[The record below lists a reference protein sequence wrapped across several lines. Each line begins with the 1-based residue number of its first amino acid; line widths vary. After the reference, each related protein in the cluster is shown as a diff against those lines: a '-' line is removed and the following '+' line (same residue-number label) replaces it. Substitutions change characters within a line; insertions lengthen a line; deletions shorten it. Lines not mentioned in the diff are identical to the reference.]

1 MIAARPA
8 QPSPIGPES
17 SPGAARDESAIKHE
31 TSFPGM
37 GAKSSRAPDVHAPAQ
52 EATPASAERAPTNPP
67 IEASPGSPATADAPE
82 PKPERLSTPG
92 ISTSSFPSELQA
104 NNMEEDSPFREGQ
117 SSNCN
122 KNVSL
127 GSMDKDKLF
136 LAIPDWALKCYE
148 KNQKRFPKICFSDS
162 LMSGAKNYLVVF
174 HMVGPYAPE
183 TESLAKVPSSGD
195 TTSESGMG
203 SFTASYGSTWH
214 YTYERTVT
222 TTIVSVSAEMAPHN
236 QPSTPLYATGYSEQG
251 IPVSHYSAT
260 AGRKRVKEVSYK
272 PGKAPDVELPEFR
285 VMEELLSHIL
295 EDIVKLCM
303 FPAEAAR

>member
-1 MIAARPA
+1 
-8 QPSPIGPES
+8 
-17 SPGAARDESAIKHE
+17 
-31 TSFPGM
+31 M
-37 GAKSSRAPDVHAPAQ
+37 GAESSRAPEVQAPAR

-67 IEASPGSPATADAPE
+67 IAASPGSTATADAPE

-92 ISTSSFPSELQA
+92 ISAPSFPTELQA
-104 NNMEEDSPFREGQ
+104 NDMEEDSPLREGQ

-136 LAIPDWALKCYE
+136 LAIPDWALQWYE
-148 KNQKRFPKICFSDS
+148 KNQKRFPRICFSDS

-174 HMVGPYAPE
+174 HMVGPHAPE

-195 TTSESGMG
+195 TTSESGTG

-222 TTIVSVSAEMAPHN
+222 TTILSVSAEMAPHN
-236 QPSTPLYATGYSEQG
+236 QPSTPLYATAYSEQG

-260 AGRKRVKEVSYK
+260 SGRRVKETSYK
-272 PGKAPDVELPEFR
+272 PGKGPDVELPKFR

-295 EDIVKLCM
+295 EDIAKL
-303 FPAEAAR
+303 